1 MEMENLTILDS
12 LPEEFFKSSAQGLF
26 KIFNSPTLVH
36 LKSEVNNPDKKA
48 IFISSLLHGNEHSGV
63 MSVQELLQSTEKLDR
78 DLILFFGN
86 IKAAKYGKRHL
97 DSQLDYNRIWTSN
110 SPFVKK
116 TLAYLEEHD
125 VELCIDLHNNTGN
138 NPCYSCISQ
147 KSIEHYNLAY
157 QFSDKIVYFTDPIDA
172 LSVVLSKKWPSVT
185 IEAGKS
191 GDPVG
196 IYKTVNFLKKVIQ
209 GIDLKAPLEVK
220 PRVFHTIGKIRVD
233 IDDPVT
239 FEEDEF
245 KGDGFLFRHDLE
257 TLNFSKLSGDSW
269 IGRSEKLP
277 VIENYSKDPNRSLD
291 YFELQDDLIVCKKP
305 FIPAM
310 LTHDIEIIYSDCLGY
325 IMEEEIIELKS

>member
-1 MEMENLTILDS
+1 MEMENLTILEEI
-12 LPEEFFKSSAQGLF
+12 PEEFFKLSAQGLF
-26 KIFNSPTLVH
+26 KIFHSPTLIH
-36 LKSEVNNPDKKA
+36 LKTNSKKQP
-48 IFISSLLHGNEHSGV
+48 IFISTLLHGNEHSGV
-63 MSVQELLQSTEKLDR
+63 MSIQEYLQNNELDR

-97 DSQLDYNRIWTSN
+97 DSQPDYNRIWTS
-110 SPFVKK
+110 SHHFVKK
-116 TLAYLEEHD
+116 TLAYLEEHN

-147 KSIEHYNLAY
+147 KSLKHYNLAY
-157 QFSDKIVYFTDPIDA
+157 AFSEKIVYFTDPIEA
-172 LSVVLSKKWPSVT
+172 MSVVLSRHYPSIT

-196 IYKTVNFLKKVIQ
+196 IYKTVEFLKKVVK
-209 GIDLKAPLEVK
+209 GIDLEKPLEIK
-220 PRVFHTIGKIRVD
+220 PRVFHTIGKIKID

-257 TLNFSKLSGDSW
+257 TLNFSKLSTDSW

-277 VIENYSKDPNRSLD
+277 IIENYSKDPDKNLD
-291 YFELQDDLIVCKKP
+291 FLELQDNIITCRKP

-310 LTHDIEIIYSDCLGY
+310 FTHDIEILYSDCLGY
-325 IMEEEIIELKS
+325 IMEEEIIELES